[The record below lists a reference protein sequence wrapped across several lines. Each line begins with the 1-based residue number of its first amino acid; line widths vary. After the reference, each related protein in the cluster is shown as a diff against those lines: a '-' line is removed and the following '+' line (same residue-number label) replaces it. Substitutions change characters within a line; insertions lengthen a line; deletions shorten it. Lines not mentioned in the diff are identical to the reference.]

1 MRQIWKIARREFR
14 GYFDHAT
21 AYVLVVAF
29 LALSLF
35 LTFRGVYGSGL
46 ASLRPLFDHLPWLM
60 AVFVPAITMRSLAE
74 ERRRGTLEWI
84 LAQPVDEAELVAGKF
99 LGDWLFVLVA
109 LAGTLP
115 TALGLLALTPADPG
129 IVVAQYA
136 GAAFLSAEMVALG
149 LLASSL
155 TKNQITAF
163 IVAAT
168 ASVALVLAGLRFTL
182 MGFGPG
188 LSELL
193 GRLSVLRHFENVAR
207 GVLDL
212 RDVLY
217 FVTATGAFLAGAY
230 FVVVRDRLSAGRG
243 AYRRLRT
250 GVTALIVGVVVLNLL
265 GRRIG
270 GRLDLTR
277 ENLYTLSEGTRETL
291 SGLEDVARV
300 KLFVSEGLPPEV
312 QVTLRDLRDMLSD
325 YRRASDGSLRVTEAN
340 PDESEE
346 ARREA
351 ESLGIQPLQFNVMR
365 DDGLQV
371 QRGWLG
377 LAVLHAGE
385 SRTLQVA
392 RSTEDL
398 EYRLTSALAALRRER
413 APRVAF
419 LTGFG
424 ARPPSRLRAFREALS
439 RRYEVGTTALDDSV
453 PARLPPDSVDVAVL
467 AGPSRPLSGAAL
479 ETLDAYLTGGGAA
492 LVLAEGAQ
500 IRSGRMPM
508 TRPVDAG
515 LGPLL
520 EERGVRLG
528 SGVVY
533 DLSSH
538 ERISGRGLFSAVQPY
553 PLWPVVQPAEDA
565 VVTRGLQGV
574 SLAWATPLEVTD
586 SSRVRPVLETTPRAG
601 LQPPGR
607 PVTPDT
613 PLPDDP
619 ERLGVRTMAV
629 QVDPGPPAAAG
640 GDGGSS
646 DTPGPASGGTPAGTG
661 ESGGPRGGGET
672 SGGPEGGAE
681 GGPSAAGGEGGV
693 PTTDPPASGGAGRM
707 IVVGD
712 ATFLERQFARGNPQ
726 NLVFAAN
733 AVDWLA
739 QDESLIAIR
748 SKDRT
753 PPRLTLEA
761 GFPRQAL
768 KWGNLIGVPLI
779 FVIVGGVRVLR
790 RRKLARSSGRE
801 EATA

>member
-1 MRQIWKIARREFR
+1 MKQTWKIARREFR

-60 AVFVPAITMRSLAE
+60 AFFVPAITMRSLAE

-99 LGDWLFVLVA
+99 LGNWFFVLVA
-109 LAGTLP
+109 LAGTVP

-129 IVVAQYA
+129 IMVAQYA

-182 MGFGPG
+182 MGFGPE
-188 LSELL
+188 LSDLL

-250 GVTALIVGVVVLNLL
+250 GVAALVVGVVALNLL

-277 ENLYTLSEGTRETL
+277 ENLYTLSEGTREIL
-291 SGLEDVARV
+291 SGLDDVARV
-300 KLFVSEGLPPEV
+300 RLFVSEGLPPEV
-312 QVTLRDLRDMLSD
+312 QVTLRDLRDMLAD
-325 YRRASDGSLRVTEAN
+325 YRRASGGSLRVTEEN

-398 EYRLTSALAALRRER
+398 EYRLTSALAALQRER

-419 LTGFG
+419 LTGYG
-424 ARPPSRLRAFREALS
+424 ARPPARLRAFREALS
-439 RRYEVGTTALDDSV
+439 PRYDVGTLALDDSL
-453 PARLPPDSVDVAVL
+453 PGRLRADSVDVAVL
-467 AGPSRPLSGAAL
+467 AGPSRPLSAAAL
-479 ETLDAYLTGGGAA
+479 DTLDAYLSSGGAA
-492 LVLAEGAQ
+492 LVLAEGVQ
-500 IRSGRMPM
+500 IRSGRMPA
-508 TRPVDAG
+508 TRAVDAG

-520 EERGVRLG
+520 GERGVRLG

-538 ERISGRGLFSAVQPY
+538 ERISGRGLFSAVRPY
-553 PLWPVVQPAEDA
+553 PLWPVVRPAEDA

-574 SLAWATPLEVTD
+574 SLAWATPLEIAD
-586 SSRVRPVLETTPRAG
+586 SSRVRPLLETTPRAG
-601 LQPPGR
+601 LQPTGR

-613 PLPDDP
+613 PLPDEP
-619 ERLGVRTMAV
+619 EGLSVRTMAV
-629 QVDPGPPAAAG
+629 QVAPGPIGEAAAAG
-640 GDGGSS
+640 TPPGEGAGDGGSTGVAG
-646 DTPGPASGGTPAGTG
+646 DAVPADGDGA
-661 ESGGPRGGGET
+661 
-672 SGGPEGGAE
+672 SGGPEADG
-681 GGPSAAGGEGGV
+681 
-693 PTTDPPASGGAGRM
+693 PTTQGAASTGGGRM

-748 SKDRT
+748 SKDRS

-761 GFPRQAL
+761 GAARQAL
-768 KWGNLIGVPLI
+768 KWGNLIGVPLL
-779 FVIVGGVRVLR
+779 FVILGGVRVLR
-790 RRKLARSSGRE
+790 RRKAARTTGRE
-801 EATA
+801 EESS